1 MKLKSLI
8 LCAAA
13 AILAASCDNG
23 GGNTTHYIGVP
34 YPLGVAYADQQ
45 TDTLGVQSTDSW
57 TATVTDG
64 DWFTPNEFSKNIS
77 TTNRIDYSKYALRL
91 QTNSGENR
99 KATFVIKSNGKTLR
113 KTYAQVSWLNITSP
127 NPAIIRSDS
136 TVTSLYDTEH
146 FAELKA
152 YYYFT
157 PDYKG
162 GNDKITA
169 TIYSPSV
176 EIATSDEWINLKDGD
191 DRYVKSVKLDKP
203 GGKDQY
209 EVSVP
214 FFVTENTGSAKRRGK
229 ITVTTSNGINQ
240 TIDVLQDVKT
250 DN

>member
-8 LCAAA
+8 LCAAVA
-13 AILAASCDNG
+13 VVAASCDNSS
-23 GGNTTHYIGVP
+23 NTSHYIGVP

-64 DWFTPNEFSKNIS
+64 DWFTPNEFSKDIS
-77 TTNRIDYSKYALRL
+77 TTNKIDYSKYALRL
-91 QTNSGENR
+91 QTNNGENR

-113 KTYAQVSWLNITSP
+113 KTYAQVSWLNISSP

-176 EIATSDEWINLKDGD
+176 EIATSDEWINLKND
-191 DRYVKSVKLDKP
+191 DEKYVKSVKFDKP
-203 GGKDQY
+203 RGKDQY

-214 FFVTENTGSAKRRGK
+214 IFVTENSGSAKRRGK
-229 ITVTTSNGINQ
+229 ITVTTSNGVTQ

-250 DN
+250 DK